1 MEQINKMNKSLPDAE
16 YSIIADSYAE
26 LIPTK
31 AHNAYYERPA
41 MLSILPDVKNKI
53 ILDAGCG
60 TGMYTKILIEKGA
73 TVTGIDANEK
83 MLKNAEKIIKN
94 KAKLI
99 HANLEEPLPFIEN
112 EYFDG
117 IVSALTITYFNNL
130 NNVFNEYYRI
140 IKNKGWF
147 LFSTEHPFFQYLC
160 HKLDN
165 YYNERKLEFEWKGF
179 NENVIMKSYYHNL
192 QTLTDA
198 LTNNNFLIEKILEP
212 KPIEQFKDTIEGI
225 DKYNRYLRFPLFICI
240 LARKIIY

>member
-1 MEQINKMNKSLPDAE
+1 MKKSLPDNE

-41 MLSILPDVKNKI
+41 MLSLLPNVENKL

-73 TVTGIDANEK
+73 KVTGIDANEN
-83 MLKNAEKIIKN
+83 MLKNAKKLVSN

-99 HANLEEPLPFIEN
+99 QANLEEPLPFLEDD
-112 EYFDG
+112 YYDG
-117 IVSALTITYFNNL
+117 IVSALTITYFSEL
-130 NNVFNEYYRI
+130 DNVFKEFSRI
-140 IKNKGWF
+140 LKDKGWF

-165 YYNERKLEFEWKGF
+165 YYQQRQLEYEWKGF
-179 NENVIMKSYYHNL
+179 NKNVVMKSYYHNL
-192 QTLTDA
+192 QTLTDG
-198 LTNNNFLIEKILEP
+198 LTNNKFMIEKILEP
-212 KPIEQFKDTIEGI
+212 KPISEFKDTIEGI
-225 DKYNRYLRFPLFICI
+225 NKYNSYNRFPLFICI
-240 LARKIIY
+240 LARKIII